1 MKIAR
6 ILASVLAVLF
16 CSFPVFAN
24 DNAVGNKILGA
35 GVTPKG
41 PGFNYITEADYRFGN
56 TKDPDGNKV
65 GKFREFANVHVFE
78 YVTPYKLLGAMYSLD
93 VAVPLVS
100 VQILDEDGNKL
111 DKATGMADVSIEPL
125 TLSWPSKYVDSK
137 FTLTFNTPTGGAT
150 SKDHWATIFTGAFS
164 IFFNE
169 ARTLELALI
178 PTYEIH
184 SDKLNDNVKK
194 GDDFII
200 RYGLGY
206 TFGPNQIGIHGY
218 SVFHVTDDKGTPRTD
233 DAGKL
238 LFPANADLKKAGK
251 ENYHGAG
258 IQYQRWLDTVK
269 ANFNFMFT
277 QEFGAKGANEGTR
290 FHITLVKPM

>member
-56 TKDPDGNKV
+56 IKDADGNKV

-100 VQILDEDGNKL
+100 VQVLDKDGDKL
-111 DKATGMADVSIEPL
+111 DSVTGMADVSIEPL

-184 SDKLNDNVKK
+184 SDKLSANAKK

-218 SVFHVTDDKGTPRTD
+218 SVFHVTDDKGFYNKERVNI
-233 DAGKL
+233 G
-238 LFPANADLKKAGK
+238 NKAGE

-269 ANFNFMFT
+269 ANFNFMFS